1 MYVQYVNFH
10 CSSQCL
16 LSTARHECDSKE
28 KEIGRHK
35 LTISQ
40 KDEET
45 KSLFQQLQKQKALI
59 TKLDMESAV
68 AREGHSST
76 KQELELKERILKVTD
91 KADELRKKLEEAEE
105 GRREAVRK
113 MEDAQV
119 ESKLLQS
126 QMAELRKQQAK
137 VKVSYADAMRTLGS
151 SLWWE

>member
-1 MYVQYVNFH
+1 MTVQYVIFH
-10 CSSQCL
+10 CSTQCW

-28 KEIGRHK
+28 KEIGQHK
-35 LTISQ
+35 LTISR
-40 KDEET
+40 KKEEI

-68 AREGHSST
+68 AREGQRST
-76 KQELELKERILKVTD
+76 KRELELEERILKVTD
-91 KADELRKKLEEAEE
+91 RAAELRKKLEEAEE

-113 MEDAQV
+113 IEDAQL

-126 QMAELRKQQAK
+126 QMAELRKQHAK
-137 VKVSYADAMRTLGS
+137 VKVSYVDAVRPLVS